1 MPFSALLSSLYDFL
15 SYRRG
20 VVYAATLG
28 IIGLCVLVSKDVNV
42 QEDIRSMLPDSPS
55 ELGVDFELMRRAPF
69 ARKVI
74 INLKRRSDSDP
85 GTLNEAVES
94 LRKEMSPPYF
104 SHVVSSPGGLAESSF
119 FVLLFDALPNLSSE
133 QDIADIAAGVTPQEI
148 EGRMKQAYMRILSP
162 EGWGLKGLAEIDPL
176 GLRQMILG
184 KLRFLRLIPRMR
196 LGQRTFL
203 SEDGMNALLIADTHT
218 AITDSRGA
226 QEMLNHFQGL
236 VDRIVPPEIEVS
248 LISGHRYA
256 AANAE
261 IIKRDLFVVLGFSTI
276 AIFAIF
282 VVFLRNWRAI
292 FVFLVPV
299 AGLCVALAGVSLI
312 YEEISAVTIGFGSV
326 LLGISVDFAL
336 HIYFAFRTSIQG
348 PTTAITEVSR
358 PILFGGMTTLATFG
372 ALLFSSLP
380 GQRQIATFSVIGV
393 GVSLIISLIV
403 LPQILAAMPKR
414 VHRADVP
421 AEKES
426 KATRQWVIGMW
437 SVMLVLCAW
446 QGTKLHFDGDL
457 RSISAVT
464 TDIVSAEQ
472 RLAETWGD
480 VRGTAMIFSEGRD
493 LQSALEVN
501 ERLFNYLHNTAA
513 VDQIISLAPILPSIR
528 TQLSN
533 QARWVA
539 FWSHGKGKEARKL
552 MQQKGEQFGFSQRAF
567 EAYFETLLAKS
578 SPMTPAALRRAGLG
592 QLLDSFIVR
601 TNGKVH
607 VLTFVPDTPEISALM
622 EDDGR
627 PRDTRWVSQL
637 RFGEMVSRAIGH
649 DFVRYI
655 IGAFLIVLFLLS
667 ILFRSPRKVLY
678 GMVPVITGLA
688 FMCGTMGWLGIGFNL
703 FNIRYLYG
711 MPHFRGPQPP
721 F

>member
-28 IIGLCVLVSKDVNV
+28 IMGLCVLVSKDVNV

-55 ELGVDFELMRRAPF
+55 ELRIDFELMRRAPF

-85 GTLNEAVES
+85 GALNEAVES

-226 QEMLNHFQGL
+226 QEMLDHFQGL

-299 AGLCVALAGVSLI
+299 AGLHLRRDIRGDDRLRI
-312 YEEISAVTIGFGSV
+312 
-326 LLGISVDFAL
+326 
-336 HIYFAFRTSIQG
+336 R
-348 PTTAITEVSR
+348 
-358 PILFGGMTTLATFG
+358 
-372 ALLFSSLP
+372 
-380 GQRQIATFSVIGV
+380 
-393 GVSLIISLIV
+393 
-403 LPQILAAMPKR
+403 
-414 VHRADVP
+414 
-421 AEKES
+421 
-426 KATRQWVIGMW
+426 ATRDFGRLRTAHLLCLTDQHTPTNYGHHRGLTSDSFWRNDDPSDLW
-437 SVMLVLCAW
+437 SAPLFQPARPATNRDVFRDRRWGLADHLSDRFTPDTRGHAKKGASGGCA
-446 QGTKLHFDGDL
+446 G
-457 RSISAVT
+457 
-464 TDIVSAEQ
+464 
-472 RLAETWGD
+472 
-480 VRGTAMIFSEGRD
+480 
-493 LQSALEVN
+493 
-501 ERLFNYLHNTAA
+501 
-513 VDQIISLAPILPSIR
+513 
-528 TQLSN
+528 
-533 QARWVA
+533 
-539 FWSHGKGKEARKL
+539 GKG
-552 MQQKGEQFGFSQRAF
+552 
-567 EAYFETLLAKS
+567 
-578 SPMTPAALRRAGLG
+578 
-592 QLLDSFIVR
+592 V
-601 TNGKVH
+601 
-607 VLTFVPDTPEISALM
+607 
-622 EDDGR
+622 
-627 PRDTRWVSQL
+627 
-637 RFGEMVSRAIGH
+637 
-649 DFVRYI
+649 
-655 IGAFLIVLFLLS
+655 
-667 ILFRSPRKVLY
+667 
-678 GMVPVITGLA
+678 
-688 FMCGTMGWLGIGFNL
+688 
-703 FNIRYLYG
+703 
-711 MPHFRGPQPP
+711 
-721 F
+721 